1 MILLSYFINLDLN
14 LVSQPNNCIKCVN
27 EYLDW
32 TGCLPNDDTSCILNI
47 VWVAAPWLSTA
58 YQCPPVTCQG
68 VEVSKSDIRWRSMTK
83 HANVSRLTFIRYS
96 GLFIHCLFTDIFII
110 LDVRTF
116 AIFWR
121 IFLFGL
127 LLTFQAHSRN
137 AQQHDYNKSII
148 LKSLTIFATRYIKV
162 QKQTFQFVLLT
173 GLRVVLYF

>member
-1 MILLSYFINLDLN
+1 MLIFKLPINSDNDSIVLFHYLDLN
-14 LVSQPNNCIKCVN
+14 LVSQPNNCVN

-32 TGCLPNDDTSCILNI
+32 TGCLPNDDTSCILDI

-68 VEVSKSDIRWRSMTK
+68 VELSKSDIRWRSMTK

-96 GLFIHCLFTDIFII
+96 GLFINCLFTDILII

-121 IFLFGL
+121 LYLFVFWPCSL
-127 LLTFQAHSRN
+127 SR
-137 AQQHDYNKSII
+137 H
-148 LKSLTIFATRYIKV
+148 
-162 QKQTFQFVLLT
+162 
-173 GLRVVLYF
+173 VLYITLG